1 LNSGLPHSCARKE
14 NKNFKRIRLSIACE
28 PNRKIYAGQIKFGTE
43 LENQLVCAA
52 IPLHL
57 KSTNTHSGHR
67 SAPGQV
73 RDDFL
78 LEPPD
83 KVHGPAKN
91 RGISDRSPDLIF
103 IKQVLDGDESAARTL
118 QACYS
123 ARLKASLCKR
133 GASRTEAEDLLAD
146 LWADCFGSSGEPL
159 LLKYEG
165 RCPLSSWLITVVTNR
180 LIDFKRR
187 EAFRREL
194 PCEKSVKCQAND
206 LQPSGYFLARQLD
219 NTLVA
224 LLRQAILNAFAAVP
238 QEMLLMLRLVH
249 IYEITQREIGQMW
262 NWHESK
268 VSRTL
273 ESARTKMRTAI
284 LAELHQA
291 DPWLT
296 LEWDDLVELAACAPE
311 LVSRGRSENWDAR

>member
-1 LNSGLPHSCARKE
+1 M
-14 NKNFKRIRLSIACE
+14 
-28 PNRKIYAGQIKFGTE
+28 
-43 LENQLVCAA
+43 
-52 IPLHL
+52 
-57 KSTNTHSGHR
+57 KSDNTHSRRR
-67 SAPGQV
+67 SRPAQV
-73 RDDFL
+73 KDEFV
-78 LEPPD
+78 LEPPV
-83 KVHGPAKN
+83 KGHGPAQN
-91 RGISDRSPDLIF
+91 RGISDRSPDLVL
-103 IKQVLDGDESAARTL
+103 IKQVLDGDESAARAL
-118 QACYS
+118 RACYS
-123 ARLKASLCKR
+123 AQLKASLCKR

-194 PCEKSVKCQAND
+194 PCEKSIKSQAND
-206 LQPSGYFLARQLD
+206 LERSGYFLARQPD

-238 QEMLLMLRLVH
+238 REMLLMLRLVH

-273 ESARTKMRTAI
+273 KSTRTKIRTAI
-284 LAELHQA
+284 LAELHRA

-296 LEWDDLVELAACAPE
+296 LEWDDFVELARCASE
-311 LVSRGRSENWDAR
+311 LISRGRSENWDAR

>member
-1 LNSGLPHSCARKE
+1 MRSDSTP
-14 NKNFKRIRLSIACE
+14 
-28 PNRKIYAGQIKFGTE
+28 
-43 LENQLVCAA
+43 
-52 IPLHL
+52 L
-57 KSTNTHSGHR
+57 KSHNTHSGRR
-67 SAPGQV
+67 SPPAQV

-78 LEPPD
+78 PEPPD
-83 KVHGPAKN
+83 KVHVPVKN
-91 RGISDRSPDLIF
+91 REISNRSPDLIF
-103 IKQVLDGDESAARTL
+103 IKQVLDGDESAARAL
-118 QACYS
+118 RACYS
-123 ARLKASLCKR
+123 TRLKASLCKR

-165 RCPLSSWLITVVTNR
+165 RYPLSSWLITVVTNR

-194 PCEKSVKCQAND
+194 SCEKSVRSQAND
-206 LQPSGYFLARQLD
+206 LERSGYFMARQPD

-238 QEMLLMLRLVH
+238 REMLLMLRLVH

-273 ESARTKMRTAI
+273 ESVRTKIRSAI
-284 LAELHQA
+284 LAELHRA

-296 LEWDDLVELAACAPE
+296 LEWDDFVELARCAPE
-311 LVSRGRSENWDAR
+311 LVSRGRSESWDAR

>member
-1 LNSGLPHSCARKE
+1 MRSDSTP
-14 NKNFKRIRLSIACE
+14 
-28 PNRKIYAGQIKFGTE
+28 
-43 LENQLVCAA
+43 
-52 IPLHL
+52 L
-57 KSTNTHSGHR
+57 KSHNTHSGRR
-67 SAPGQV
+67 SPPAQV

-83 KVHGPAKN
+83 KVHVPVKN
-91 RGISDRSPDLIF
+91 RGISNRSPDLIF
-103 IKQVLDGDESAARTL
+103 IKQVLDGDESAARAL
-118 QACYS
+118 RACYS

-165 RCPLSSWLITVVTNR
+165 RYPLSSWLITVVTNR

-194 PCEKSVKCQAND
+194 SCEKSVRSQAND
-206 LQPSGYFLARQLD
+206 LDRSGYFMARQPD

-238 QEMLLMLRLVH
+238 REMLLMLRLVH
-249 IYEITQREIGQMW
+249 IYEVTQREVGQMW

-273 ESARTKMRTAI
+273 ESARTKIRTAI
-284 LAELHQA
+284 LAELHRA

-296 LEWDDLVELAACAPE
+296 LEWDDFVELARCAPE
-311 LVSRGRSENWDAR
+311 LVSRGRSESWDAR

>member
-1 LNSGLPHSCARKE
+1 MRSDSTRLKADNTYSGR
-14 NKNFKRIRLSIACE
+14 
-28 PNRKIYAGQIKFGTE
+28 
-43 LENQLVCAA
+43 
-52 IPLHL
+52 
-57 KSTNTHSGHR
+57 R
-67 SAPGQV
+67 SPPAKA
-73 RDDFL
+73 RDDFV

-83 KVHGPAKN
+83 KVKGRAKD
-91 RGISDRSPDLIF
+91 RGISDRSPDLLF
-103 IKQVLDGDESAARTL
+103 IKQVLDGDESAARAL
-118 QACYS
+118 RARYS
-123 ARLKASLCKR
+123 AQLKATLCKR
-133 GASRTEAEDLLAD
+133 GASSTEAEDLLAD

-194 PCEKSVKCQAND
+194 HRDKSGNSKTKDVGGIGNF
-206 LQPSGYFLARQLD
+206 PARQPD

-224 LLRQAILNAFAAVP
+224 LLRQALLNAFGAVP
-238 QEMLLMLRLVH
+238 REMLLILKLVH
-249 IYEITQREIGQMW
+249 IYEVTQREIGRIW

-273 ESARTKMRTAI
+273 DSTRTKIRTAI
-284 LAELHQA
+284 LAELYRA

-296 LEWDDLVELAACAPE
+296 LEWEDLVELARCAPD
-311 LVSRGRSENWDAR
+311 LISRRGSENWDAR

>member
-1 LNSGLPHSCARKE
+1 MRSDSTA
-14 NKNFKRIRLSIACE
+14 
-28 PNRKIYAGQIKFGTE
+28 
-43 LENQLVCAA
+43 
-52 IPLHL
+52 L
-57 KSTNTHSGHR
+57 KSDNTHSGRR
-67 SAPGQV
+67 SPRAQV

-83 KVHGPAKN
+83 KVHVPAKN
-91 RGISDRSPDLIF
+91 RGISNRSPDLIF
-103 IKQVLDGDESAARTL
+103 IKQVLDGDESAARDFR
-118 QACYS
+118 ACYS
-123 ARLKASLCKR
+123 AQLKASLCKR

-165 RCPLSSWLITVVTNR
+165 RYPLSSWLITVVTNR

-194 PCEKSVKCQAND
+194 LREKSVKSQAND
-206 LQPSGYFLARQLD
+206 LERSGYFTARQPD

-224 LLRQAILNAFAAVP
+224 LLRQAVLNAFAAVP
-238 QEMLLMLRLVH
+238 REMLLMLRLVH

-273 ESARTKMRTAI
+273 ESVRTKIRTAI
-284 LAELHQA
+284 LAELHRA

-296 LEWDDLVELAACAPE
+296 LEWDDFVELARCAPE